1 MNESKGLVAGYP
13 QSMLDILGTCNIA
26 AVHGPSHRLMRG
38 SLLSLISPTMMKD
51 HLLPKIDDFM
61 RNYLCGWDDLE
72 TVDIQEKTKHVRFLS
87 FSLSFSLCFL
97 DIESESRVYILYW
110 GCNVFN
116 MSEQFIVFVKKKINY
131 YHSF

>member
-1 MNESKGLVAGYP
+1 MDAELNRYILMNESKGLVAGYP

-38 SLLSLISPTMMKD
+38 SLLSLISPAMMKD

-87 FSLSFSLCFL
+87 FSLSFFLCFL

-110 GCNVFN
+110 GFNVFN
-116 MSEQFIVFVKKKINY
+116 MSEQFIIF
-131 YHSF
+131 